1 MTIAYI
7 SSTNESDDS
16 HSSAAGSDSTN
27 SQVVQG
33 QGQAPGQNHNQARI
47 WSDNYESS
55 DSEMPDPADESDY
68 ESDMESDYSSV
79 ESEISLGE
87 TDTVVEASDIGSL
100 SDFNDFNIQHFLPH
114 RPELLLTKEKI
125 IEGVSNAFLFLF
137 RTGDLD
143 NVVLYANR
151 IEENIWAR
159 RLCCWTCQRQTEGLI
174 SMTRYFMSRHV
185 DRAVEEAIEKHSDNY
200 FRQYL
205 YIVEELCRVGSYG
218 DLDRVCECICELR
231 HRHRP

>member
-33 QGQAPGQNHNQARI
+33 QGQAPGQNHNQPRI

-55 DSEMPDPADESDY
+55 DSEMPDSADESDY

-87 TDTVVEASDIGSL
+87 TNTVVEASDIGSL

-159 RLCCWTCQRQTEGLI
+159 RLCC
-174 SMTRYFMSRHV
+174 
-185 DRAVEEAIEKHSDNY
+185 
-200 FRQYL
+200 
-205 YIVEELCRVGSYG
+205 
-218 DLDRVCECICELR
+218 
-231 HRHRP
+231 